1 MKHVAPQFA
10 LDIPKDSTRAPLRLE
25 AEETECHGA
34 PQADQPDP
42 GDLLKLPPAQTQAE
56 WLARLSPNLR
66 AQVQRQRKGPVGYS
80 EIDPV
85 TGMPFAATGKGVSA

>member
-1 MKHVAPQFA
+1 MKTIAQQFA
-10 LDIPKDSTRAPLRLE
+10 LDIPKDNTRAPFMLDP
-25 AEETECHGA
+25 ETTEDRK
-34 PQADQPDP
+34 PKADQPDL